1 MSRKNLF
8 VIKSYCYC
16 PLCHLVENT
25 MAHEWCTE
33 AVSEAVSNV
42 KQGITYH
49 LIIISNLITYHDYHH

>member
-1 MSRKNLF
+1 
-8 VIKSYCYC
+8 
-16 PLCHLVENT
+16 

-49 LIIISNLITYHDYHH
+49 LILISNLNTYHDYYHHH